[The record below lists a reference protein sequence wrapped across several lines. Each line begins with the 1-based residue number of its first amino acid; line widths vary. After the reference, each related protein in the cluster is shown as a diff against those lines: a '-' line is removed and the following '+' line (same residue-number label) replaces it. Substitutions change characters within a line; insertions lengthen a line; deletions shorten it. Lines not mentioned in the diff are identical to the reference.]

1 MKIAISGKMCAGK
14 SFITNALMKHF
25 NNNIKKKNLI
35 KISFADDVYYIARNM
50 FGMTE
55 KNRVLLTSIATK
67 MREIDDDVW
76 AKSTILKV
84 NKLEN
89 VIIDDLRFS
98 NELNLLKK
106 NKFFLIRINISKELQ
121 LQRLKKTY
129 PNTFD
134 QHLKKINHQSETAL
148 DKVSIKNFDL
158 VFNINS
164 EDDASDIPQKIINKL
179 SEINALRTL

>member
-14 SFITNALMKHF
+14 SFITNALMKYF
-25 NNNIKKKNLI
+25 NNNIKKNFN

-67 MREIDDDVW
+67 MREIDNDVW
-76 AKSTILKV
+76 AKSTILRV

-89 VIIDDLRFS
+89 VIIDDLRFL
-98 NELNLLKK
+98 NELQLLKK

-129 PNTFD
+129 PNTYQ
-134 QHLKKINHQSETAL
+134 QHLEKINHQSEIAL
-148 DKVSIKNFDL
+148 DNIPIKNFDL

-164 EDDASDIPQKIINKL
+164 KEDSINIPQKIIEKL
-179 SEINALRTL
+179 SEIYSF

>member
-14 SFITNALMKHF
+14 SFITNSLMKHF
-25 NNNIKKKNLI
+25 NNINFN

-67 MREIDDDVW
+67 MREIDNDVW
-76 AKSTILKV
+76 AKSTILRV

-89 VIIDDLRFS
+89 VIIDDLRFP
-98 NELNLLKK
+98 NELHLLKK
-106 NKFFLIRINISKELQ
+106 IKKKKFFLIRINISKELQ

-129 PNTFD
+129 PNTFE
-134 QHLKKINHQSETAL
+134 QHLEKINHQSETAL
-148 DKVSIKNFDL
+148 DNISIKNFDL

-179 SEINALRTL
+179 SEIYYL

>member
-14 SFITNALMKHF
+14 SFITNAILKYF
-25 NNNIKKKNLI
+25 NNNIKKKKFN

-55 KNRVLLTSIATK
+55 KNRILLTSIATK

-76 AKSTILKV
+76 AKSTILRV

-89 VIIDDLRFS
+89 VIIDDLRFT
-98 NELNLLKK
+98 NELHLLKK

-129 PNTFD
+129 PNTFK

-148 DKVSIKNFDL
+148 DNVSIKNFDL

-164 EDDASDIPQKIINKL
+164 EDDASNIPQKIINKL
-179 SEINALRTL
+179 SEINTLRTL